1 MNLILLDPSEVAAD
15 QGCTLSGERA
25 LHVLRVLRLA
35 PGDTFRIGL
44 LDGPLGVAT
53 LTACAADAITFTCAF
68 TGDVPPVP
76 PVELLLAMPR
86 PKVMKRLWAQ
96 LAALGVGRVLITNAE
111 KVERFYFDTH
121 VLEPDF
127 YQGLLREG
135 LQQARDTRMPV
146 VSVHRELKPL
156 LEDLVP
162 AEFGDHLKLIADP
175 GEHSTIASVIQQK
188 PTARVLLAIGPEG
201 GWNDHER
208 TLFTRAGFHPVSL
221 GPRPLRTDTA
231 TLALLTLTHA
241 ALRG

>member
-1 MNLILLDPSEVAAD
+1 MNLILLDPHEVAAD
-15 QGCTLSGERA
+15 QSCTLADERA
-25 LHVLRVLRLA
+25 RHVFRVLKLA
-35 PGDTFRIGL
+35 PGDSLRIGL
-44 LDGPLGVAT
+44 VDGPCGTAR
-53 LTACAADAITFTCAF
+53 LTASDANSVTFTCDFEPEAP
-68 TGDVPPVP
+68 TVPPVD
-76 PVELLLAMPR
+76 LLLAMPR

-96 LAALGVGRVLITNAE
+96 LAALGVGRILITNAE

-127 YQGLLREG
+127 YRGLLREG

-175 GEHSTIASVIQQK
+175 GEHPAPAHVIG
-188 PTARVLLAIGPEG
+188 PARPARVLLAIGPEG

-208 TLFTRAGFHPVSL
+208 TLFTRARFHPTSL

-231 TLALLTLTHA
+231 TLALLTLAHN
-241 ALRG
+241 ALRE